1 MLYILYNM
9 DCVYLFSAAMYFWF
23 QCYFCICCL
32 LQCSVARYQLQ
43 FISYTT
49 LLTMA
54 TESIPTIQVGPQPHY
69 KHKHGHHKHVK
80 RPCKYY
86 NQSGCRY
93 KHEQCWYEH
102 KPHIESVTHLILKSL
117 QDLSRKF
124 QENIQKTDLE
134 MQNIHNKLNVIQQGQ
149 THISQ
154 RLEAVEIGIQ
164 ATHREISLNKQKLN
178 TSHSSINTKLNKIK
192 NEIRQCNVDVINS
205 QNRIIFNV
213 GSLSQE
219 LKGLKEGMNSIGS
232 TVKKQINCINQSP
245 INIRSTSN
253 IRLKSAKHE
262 SEQQDIKQT
271 EQVKE
276 LENKRSESQ
285 EERPKEGKHQ
295 TVSKGSTQN
304 NVQQPSTEQQI
315 SRDASHQEDKDVDD
329 EKDMTRRQKKVIG
342 IRNKEQGAK
351 ETLTQIKYT
360 NTSESKTSVN
370 KHASQQHATKAIE
383 EKVYGN
389 HEHEASRIEYGDEEA
404 WTEYENKMI
413 RKVSKMKKAE
423 NKSFILTEDE
433 MEEIQLNLEA
443 DYAYYDQD
451 LQMHEKKL
459 ERDEK
464 IHQLKTYGI
473 TENNLTWSLDMLEDL
488 QMQSETHT
496 LTEEELSS
504 ALNAI
509 QEMQQSLKVY
519 TKSN

>member
-54 TESIPTIQVGPQPHY
+54 TESIPTIQVGPHPHY
-69 KHKHGHHKHVK
+69 KHKHGHGHHKHVK

-192 NEIRQCNVDVINS
+192 NEIRQSNASVINS
-205 QNRIIFNV
+205 QARINFNV
-213 GSLSQE
+213 GNLSQE
-219 LKGLKEGMNSIGS
+219 LTGLKEGMNSIES
-232 TVKKQINCINQSP
+232 MVKNQMNRTP
-245 INIRSTSN
+245 INIRSIPNLRS
-253 IRLKSAKHE
+253 KSTKPE

-271 EQVKE
+271 EQLKEFDNKESVSVMSYQTHKEADGDTKIGVKHDDQKYDDEHQRDLRHRTHPQNVDKIPNQPLVTTPKIPDIQKIDHDTSKVNESTKRVSE
-276 LENKRSESQ
+276 LIEDEKGIPSGLKAEDVSDTLNYLQQLQRSESNLL
-285 EERPKEGKHQ
+285 PKEELKSALNHLHEL
-295 TVSKGSTQN
+295 
-304 NVQQPSTEQQI
+304 QQ
-315 SRDASHQEDKDVDD
+315 RLKL
-329 EKDMTRRQKKVIG
+329 
-342 IRNKEQGAK
+342 N
-351 ETLTQIKYT
+351 
-360 NTSESKTSVN
+360 
-370 KHASQQHATKAIE
+370 
-383 EKVYGN
+383 
-389 HEHEASRIEYGDEEA
+389 
-404 WTEYENKMI
+404 
-413 RKVSKMKKAE
+413 
-423 NKSFILTEDE
+423 E
-433 MEEIQLNLEA
+433 MEEC
-443 DYAYYDQD
+443 Y
-451 LQMHEKKL
+451 
-459 ERDEK
+459 ERNK
-464 IHQLKTYGI
+464 
-473 TENNLTWSLDMLEDL
+473 
-488 QMQSETHT
+488 
-496 LTEEELSS
+496 
-504 ALNAI
+504 
-509 QEMQQSLKVY
+509 
-519 TKSN
+519 